1 MRDRI
6 LELEAAAQT
15 LEPGPDERAG
25 LLAAAAGH
33 AEAWL
38 RSLPELA
45 AYVPDDEAG
54 RAALVDRPIGEQS
67 APLDEVLAVLA
78 EGVDR
83 LGVNEPAG
91 HFFGFIPSGGS
102 YPAAVGDYLAA
113 VTNRYAGVFYGAP
126 GAVRLERA
134 VLRWIAE
141 FLGYPADAGGDLTSG
156 GSLATLTA
164 LVTAREA
171 CAVDPADAAC
181 TVVYLGAHTHH
192 AVGKALRIAGLG
204 RAVRRDIPLDAHHRM
219 DAAALAAAV
228 RADREAGRRPWLVVA
243 TAGTTDTGAVD
254 PLDAIADVA
263 ADAGLW
269 MHVDAAYGGA
279 FALCEPGRRTLAGI
293 ERSDSLVFDPHKG
306 LFLPFGT
313 GVVLV
318 KDRAAMRAAHAYDA
332 AYLRDTVDDEVSPA
346 ELSAELTRPFR
357 GLRVWLP
364 LQLAGVAA
372 YRAALEEK
380 LLLARYFHERVG
392 RIPGVAAGPPPDL
405 SVVTFRVAG
414 GDDANRRFAAAVQ
427 ADGRIYLSTTTIGG
441 RVTQRLAVLG
451 HRTHLRHVDLALEVI
466 GELAGGAGRVEPDP
480 LTGGAR

>member
-6 LELEAAAQT
+6 LALEEAAAP
-15 LEPGPDERAG
+15 LELDGGERAE
-25 LLAAAAGH
+25 LLRAAAAHG
-33 AEAWL
+33 EEWL
-38 RSLPELA
+38 ASLPELPG
-45 AYVPDDEAG
+45 YVPDDESG
-54 RAALVDRPIGEQS
+54 KGALANLPIGEQP
-67 APLDEVLAVLA
+67 APLGAALGVLAD
-78 EGVDR
+78 GVDR

-134 VLRWIAE
+134 VLEWIAG
-141 FLGYPADAGGDLTSG
+141 FLGYPPGAGGDLTSG

-164 LVTAREA
+164 VVTAREA
-171 CAVDPADAAC
+171 SEVAPRDVER
-181 TVVYLGAHTHH
+181 TVVYLTEHTHH

-204 RAVRRDIPLDAHHRM
+204 DAVHRHVPLDDRYRM
-219 DAAALAAAV
+219 DAGALAGLVA
-228 RADREAGRRPWLVVA
+228 ADREAGLRPWLLVA
-243 TAGTTDTGAVD
+243 SAGTTDTGAVD
-254 PLDAIADVA
+254 PLPAIADLCA
-263 ADAGLW
+263 AEGLW
-269 MHVDAAYGGA
+269 LHVDAAYGGA
-279 FALCEPGRRTLAGI
+279 FALVPEGKRALAGI

-318 KDRAAMRAAHAYDA
+318 KDRAAMRAAHAYSA
-332 AYLRDTVDDEVSPA
+332 SYLQDTADDEVSPA
-346 ELSAELTRPFR
+346 DVSAELTRPFR

-380 LLLARYFHERVG
+380 LLLARYFHERVAT
-392 RIPGVAAGPPPDL
+392 IDGVAAGPPPDL

-414 GDDANRRFAAAVQ
+414 GDEANRRFAAAVQ
-427 ADGRIYLSTTTIGG
+427 ADGRIYLSSTIIDG

-451 HRTHLRHVDLALEVI
+451 HRTHLHHVDLALEVI
-466 GELAGGAGRVEPDP
+466 EELSGRISEPAAG
-480 LTGGAR
+480 